1 MCLMIKCSSAYFQ
14 VEEGLHIC
22 SLSLSLCG
30 ISALFFLFQIDFV
43 ILCFSNASSNIW
55 HNDGRL
61 YFSSSSSERHFMSQ
75 DFLTFFFSYSP
86 VSESAMSA
94 AEQCVYV

>member
-1 MCLMIKCSSAYFQ
+1 MFDDQMLQCIFSSGGRAAHLF
-14 VEEGLHIC
+14 
-22 SLSLSLCG
+22 SFSLCG

-75 DFLTFFFSYSP
+75 DFLTFFFLIPPSQK
-86 VSESAMSA
+86 VL
-94 AEQCVYV
+94 